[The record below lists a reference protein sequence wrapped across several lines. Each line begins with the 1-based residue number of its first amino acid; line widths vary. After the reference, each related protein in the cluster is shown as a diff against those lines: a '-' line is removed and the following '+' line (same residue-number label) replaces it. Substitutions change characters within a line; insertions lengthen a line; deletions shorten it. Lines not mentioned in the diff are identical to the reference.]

1 MVRRAVMD
9 EATAKKVARD
19 VGVDLPPKEV
29 APKKRVARK
38 RTPNRN
44 GPVTKTVLWSAVD
57 PTTKLHALF
66 LADQDIKR
74 CVPLGRFEVL
84 VLNNP
89 QRKAPR

>member
-1 MVRRAVMD
+1 MD
-9 EATAKKVARD
+9 EATAKKIAKD
-19 VGVDLPPKEV
+19 VGVDLPPAEV

-38 RTPNRN
+38 RNPSTKRQ
-44 GPVTKTVLWSAVD
+44 PVTRSFLWSAVD
-57 PTTKLHALF
+57 PYTRLHALF
-66 LADQDIKR
+66 RADQDIKR